1 MGDKKDFGFGIQAGR
16 QIDLDGA
23 GSDLSR
29 ELSAAVS
36 AWDSCINCGSCAAT
50 CPSGQN
56 GGLNFRQI
64 HYRIRMLTDSI
75 LERKGGALLP
85 AADRL
90 RAIQSCFLC
99 GKCQLV
105 CPRGIPTR
113 YLAIQIMQHLKGYA
127 ENIPS
132 L

>member
-1 MGDKKDFGFGIQAGR
+1 MDHKRDFGFGIQAGR
-16 QIDLDGA
+16 QIDLDQT
-23 GSDLSR
+23 GSALSR
-29 ELSAAVS
+29 ELSAAIS
-36 AWDSCINCGSCAAT
+36 ASDSCINCGSCAAT

-64 HYRIRMLTDSI
+64 HYQIRMSSDNKP
-75 LERKGGALLP
+75 ERKGGALP
-85 AADRL
+85 QETDRF
-90 RAIQSCFLC
+90 RAIQTCFLC

-113 YLAIQIMQHLKGYA
+113 YLAIQIMQHVKGYA